1 MSNYYNHD
9 NACDKAEQLQALL
22 YLIYERGC
30 VGVEEDNP
38 VIGNA
43 LSLASYIN
51 SYFSSEQNEITRQ
64 ELGELL
70 DKRMRDK

>member
-1 MSNYYNHD
+1 MRNYYNHD
-9 NACDKAEQLQALL
+9 NACEKAEKLQALL

-30 VGVEEDNP
+30 EGVEDDNP
-38 VIGNA
+38 IIANA
-43 LSLASYIN
+43 LNLSAYIN
-51 SYFSSEQNEITRQ
+51 SYFASVQKEITRQ